1 MNDGKRLSL
10 CFVPFKYFS
19 RIRRHHFRNDCS
31 VARAAQR
38 ENMLPL
44 QLPLKIGLIGIFSN
58 QFSSTQP
65 KKKLA
70 SLIFIGGWT

>member
-10 CFVPFKYFS
+10 FHLNIFS

-31 VARAAQR
+31 VAREAQR

-44 QLPLKIGLIGIFSN
+44 KLPLKIGLIGIFSN

-65 KKKLA
+65 KKKELA
-70 SLIFIGGWT
+70 SLIFIEGWI